1 MLDEQPHQPLG
12 VEDELV
18 AAGLPVPEDPCRLAR
33 ARGCVCPPTYLPPA
47 RAAPET
53 LT

>member
-1 MLDEQPHQPLG
+1 MNSSR
-12 VEDELV
+12 LV
-18 AAGLPVPEDPCRLAR
+18 SRSLRTPVGLAR

>member
-1 MLDEQPHQPLG
+1 MNSSR
-12 VEDELV
+12 LV
-18 AAGLPVPEDPCRLAR
+18 SRSLRTPVGLAR
-33 ARGCVCPPTYLPPA
+33 ARTRAHARGCVCPPTYLPPA